1 MPYSYNYGNYYERK
15 SYTPYKKKYN
25 NYSYTTTQRIY
36 TKKPKQVVKV
46 RYEKC

>member
-1 MPYSYNYGNYYERK
+1 MPYQYDYGNFYERK
-15 SYTPYKKKYN
+15 NYTPYKKKY

-46 RYEKC
+46 NYQ